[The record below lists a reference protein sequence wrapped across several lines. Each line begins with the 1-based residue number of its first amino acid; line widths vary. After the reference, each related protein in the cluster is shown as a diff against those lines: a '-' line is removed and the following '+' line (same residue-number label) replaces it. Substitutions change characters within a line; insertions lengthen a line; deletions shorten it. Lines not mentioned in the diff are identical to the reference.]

1 MVNWFGILG
10 LLLAIN
16 FIAFCVV
23 VQRNLVDY
31 RSVVV
36 EYVTWAA
43 CNSEMYFDL
52 CALPQWSKWGILIHQ
67 NLSVNRILSK
77 KCKDER

>member
-36 EYVTWAA
+36 EYVT
-43 CNSEMYFDL
+43 
-52 CALPQWSKWGILIHQ
+52 
-67 NLSVNRILSK
+67 
-77 KCKDER
+77 